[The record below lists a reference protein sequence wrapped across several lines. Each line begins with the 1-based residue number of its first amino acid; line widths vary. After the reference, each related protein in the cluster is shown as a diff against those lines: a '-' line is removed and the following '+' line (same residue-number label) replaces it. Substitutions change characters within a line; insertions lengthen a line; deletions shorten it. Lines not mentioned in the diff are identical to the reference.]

1 MTDDPEFLL
10 HRLTLDP
17 RFARYSVLIQK
28 PNTFAIYSLFSLSSL
43 SSLFCWERE
52 RAIRHIRHT
61 RLLHLIEKS
70 ITSSSISRLPTF
82 ETYPINN
89 NNTLFVPSA
98 TALARI
104 SNV

>member
-10 HRLTLDP
+10 HRLTLDLP
-17 RFARYSVLIQK
+17 SVLGPK
-28 PNTFAIYSLFSLSSL
+28 SETKHFCHLFSI
-43 SSLFCWERE
+43 LFVSVVFVLLGERG
-52 RAIRHIRHT
+52 IRHIRHT

-70 ITSSSISRLPTF
+70 TTSSSISRLSTF